1 MRMDEWDGAREPLF
15 GHQVDWIRDTLET
28 FGCTDVA
35 VLAQGSRD
43 ESRGVRYYVCCQLG
57 VMVATLT
64 PDAQD
69 QPVLESMLVLWKDVE
84 GIDLRA
90 RTDLDDALRRRM
102 RWRLSIRHPRVAM
115 EDDGEK
121 SPLVDFWREC
131 ATRVGRPSTL
141 APKDPD

>member
-1 MRMDEWDGAREPLF
+1 MEDWDGSGRNPLF
-15 GHQVDWIRDTLET
+15 GHQIDWIRDTLET
-28 FGCTDVA
+28 FGCTDIA

-43 ESRGVRYYVCCQLG
+43 DSRGARYFLVCQLG

-64 PDAQD
+64 PDAQG
-69 QPVLESMLVLWKDVE
+69 QPLLESTLVTWSDVE

-102 RWRLSIRHPRVAM
+102 RWRLSVRHPRLTM
-115 EDDGEK
+115 EDEGAN

-131 ATRVGRPSTL
+131 VTRIGRPATIE
-141 APKDPD
+141 PKDPD